1 MSKMTKRIIGILL
14 LLAMLIG
21 FAGCTLFSDETEEM
35 PEEPAIVEEPQE
47 PEEPELTEEEL
58 LAIALQGRAELEET
72 RKVEMNEFYVPLPAI
87 GEERKVVDAEA
98 KAVYVTSNVAGF
110 KFDIEDIEYYA
121 DYVRSISGQSGVTA
135 DSSRL
140 GDVNK
145 LERILGLCEASEL
158 NALVIDVKNDDGL
171 VSWTSEIPIVDE
183 VGSHWSNVMP
193 EYPVLMQYLEDH
205 DIYAIARI
213 VAFKDPYFAKT
224 NPEHAI
230 QLKAGG
236 AYTDKKGVMWVNPF
250 DSYVWDYNV
259 ALSKEA
265 ALRGFDEI
273 QYDYVRFPD
282 NARTYNPI
290 TEFPH
295 REGRDK
301 DQAIEA
307 FLAYAN
313 EELLPYNVHISA
325 DVFGVATRSWDDK
338 PEDIGQTWRMV
349 ANQVDYICPMI
360 YPSHYG
366 PNWYGYAVPDQH
378 PYGVLRASLKEALE
392 RNAAQPEPA
401 GIRPWIQGFNAP
413 WIAGYINYD
422 AKAISDQIVAGVEL
436 GVNEYI
442 IWDASNTY
450 EPMIFFYHDRVQD
463 TWPDGEDVTGRTP
476 EEGLR
481 KFLKAHK
488 NDWLSQI
495 YLRTP
500 MTERTA
506 DYDELAAKRE
516 EAGETL
522 NSYDILSVYEVTD
535 GSWAAVINA
544 TFTSNEGTAELTE
557 AVVDITMENDV
568 YKVSLPELIFVSEE
582 EIEAEA
588 DAVAEE
594 TEATE

>member
-1 MSKMTKRIIGILL
+1 MMKRTIGTLL

-21 FAGCTLFSDETEEM
+21 FAGCTSFSGETEEQ
-35 PEEPAIVEEPQE
+35 PEEPVIVDEPQE

-58 LAIALQGRAELEET
+58 LAIALQERAELEES

-87 GEERKVVDAEA
+87 GEERVLVDAEA
-98 KAVYVTSNVAGF
+98 KAVYMTSNVAGF
-110 KFDIEDIEYYA
+110 RFDLEDIEYYA
-121 DYVRSISGQSGVTA
+121 DYVRSISGQSGVA
-135 DSSRL
+135 VDSSRL

-171 VSWTSEIPIVDE
+171 VSWTSEIPIVDQ

-193 EYPVLMQYLEDH
+193 DYPVLMQYLEEH

-213 VAFKDPYFAKT
+213 VAFKDPYFAKI

-230 QLKAGG
+230 QLKDGG
-236 AYTDKKGVMWVNPF
+236 AYKDKKGVMWVNPF

-290 TEFPH
+290 TDFPQ

-349 ANQVDYICPMI
+349 ANQSDYICPMI

-366 PNWYGYAVPDQH
+366 PNWYGYAIPDQH

-392 RNAAQPEPA
+392 RNAAQPDPA

-413 WIAGYINYD
+413 WISGYINYD

-450 EPMIFFYHDRVQD
+450 EPMIFFYHDRVED

-495 YLRTP
+495 YLLTP
-500 MTERTA
+500 MAERVT
-506 DYDELAAKRE
+506 DYDELAANRD

-535 GSWAAVINA
+535 GRWAAVINA
-544 TFTSNEGTAELTE
+544 TFTSNEGTAELVE

-568 YKVSLPELIFVSEE
+568 YKVSLPELDFISEVEE
-582 EIEAEA
+582 EL
-588 DAVAEE
+588 DVV
-594 TEATE
+594 TEITE